1 MEAVTVN
8 GLCEGIHEEQRV
20 WNNESFT
27 ETSILVR
34 ATQPNTYGQ
43 LEERVIAVRVGKKQ
57 MGIVPTY
64 RQLSGKP
71 VSVPV
76 FPALWKN
83 GKGFNWQLSGAGTP
97 VLIAPAKPVQ
107 SVSQAS

>member
-20 WNNESFT
+20 WNNEQFT

-34 ATQPNTYGQ
+34 VQQPNTFGQ
-43 LEERVIAVRVGKKQ
+43 IEERVIAVRVGKKQ
-57 MGIVPTY
+57 MAVLQTY
-64 RQLSGKP
+64 RQLAGKP
-71 VSVPV
+71 ISVPV

-97 VLIAPAKPVQ
+97 VQISAAKPL
-107 SVSQAS
+107 QAAS